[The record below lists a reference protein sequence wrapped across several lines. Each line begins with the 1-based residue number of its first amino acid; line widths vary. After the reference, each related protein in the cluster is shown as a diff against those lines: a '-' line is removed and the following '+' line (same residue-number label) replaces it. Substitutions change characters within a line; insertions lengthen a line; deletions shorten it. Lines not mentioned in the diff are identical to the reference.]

1 MKPRVT
7 SLSIAAGLAAHA
19 LFACSADDAA
29 LGKLDATSIAPS
41 DSFQAYSLARVK
53 DGDGEIEDLV
63 VSDDYVFFIAFW
75 QGIYRMPKYG
85 GDVELIEQSRKANII
100 ALAANHEQVFWQR
113 FAGSDEQSH
122 FDLHLQAIA
131 GGAQRDL
138 SSVRSLSFGRN
149 YSNTLRADAE
159 HVFMISQDSVIAL
172 PIDGGAPEQF
182 ATPELTPD
190 DEVPSSPI
198 WVLDYPALFMTRCAN
213 SEVDCPLLRTDFTT
227 GVTASVGPIP
237 AGSAALAV
245 DEAFVYVTDNKRMW
259 RLAKSDFSRTQVYE
273 SDDQDESLSREML
286 VDAENVYFMSY
297 GSSGPQLRAVPK
309 AGGVARLIGGGPQLA
324 GGSWKLAQ
332 DDAFVFILSGPIR
345 QTDGNWG
352 GNEILAFPKAPV
364 GVTRARAGHTTE

>member
-131 GGAQRDL
+131 GGAQRD
-138 SSVRSLSFGRN
+138 VERSLPVFRTKLLEYLTRGCGTRIHDLARFRDSAADRWGR
-149 YSNTLRADAE
+149 TRTVRHAGADA
-159 HVFMISQDSVIAL
+159 
-172 PIDGGAPEQF
+172 
-182 ATPELTPD
+182 
-190 DEVPSSPI
+190 
-198 WVLDYPALFMTRCAN
+198 
-213 SEVDCPLLRTDFTT
+213 
-227 GVTASVGPIP
+227 
-237 AGSAALAV
+237 
-245 DEAFVYVTDNKRMW
+245 
-259 RLAKSDFSRTQVYE
+259 
-273 SDDQDESLSREML
+273 
-286 VDAENVYFMSY
+286 
-297 GSSGPQLRAVPK
+297 
-309 AGGVARLIGGGPQLA
+309 
-324 GGSWKLAQ
+324 
-332 DDAFVFILSGPIR
+332 
-345 QTDGNWG
+345 
-352 GNEILAFPKAPV
+352 
-364 GVTRARAGHTTE
+364 